1 MSTEKSNKNQK
12 SIQYHERIQLEAI
25 VIGKNGAKQQLHEAA
40 VKVKQTSKNL
50 ERRIT
55 DTHFALNDQTRKK
68 KEKEFTKKKNQLIKK
83 VEKLKNSSGGKS
95 KQTTTSYIKL
105 VVINLTDT

>member
-1 MSTEKSNKNQK
+1 MKEYSWKP
-12 SIQYHERIQLEAI
+12 I

-68 KEKEFTKKKNQLIKK
+68 RKKNSQKRRTNLSK
-83 VEKLKNSSGGKS
+83 KLKN
-95 KQTTTSYIKL
+95 
-105 VVINLTDT
+105 